1 MRTVNTPTSKN
12 QAKKIRLHDRYCDGM
27 MPLCNPSSE
36 ARQLSASSTGLSP
49 LQQELFMSS
58 GFQQQQQHG
67 GAATGWPREEYYAA
81 PQRSSAFAQRCVGS
95 STAAF
100 YAAEH
105 LLGIGQF
112 DGAPLGMLPPAA
124 AMMPA
129 VAARTRPESGD
140 MYMSHELDQV
150 MLRADQSPSVR
161 TYYVRPQ
168 QRRDPVELELPLPL
182 PQPQQQESA
191 HHGLFGNPPTIKPHS
206 FLPHVPSME
215 APSSSSLLSQMDS
228 HLSARSSVGAP
239 ATPTG
244 SGSVSAP
251 LAAPPPPS
259 KTRIRWTPELHE
271 RFVDCVSKLGGAD
284 RATPK
289 GILKLMNSDGLTIY
303 HIKSHL
309 QKYRMAK
316 YMPAPS
322 SSSSSSEGRQHER
335 RAAGSDTQH
344 ELDPKTGMHITEAL
358 RVQLD
363 VQRRLHEQLEIQ
375 RKLQV
380 RIEEQGKRLQKMFED
395 QLKASGNTA
404 PAAGPDVVLFPP
416 AAEAPSEQEEDTA
429 FVDVIDDDDEVLIIS
444 VASGG
449 YDDDLAAL

>member
-12 QAKKIRLHDRYCDGM
+12 HAKKIRLHDRYCNGM
-27 MPLCNPSSE
+27 MPLCNPSSD
-36 ARQLSASSTGLSP
+36 ARQLSASSTGLSA
-49 LQQELFMSS
+49 LQQELFTSS
-58 GFQQQQQHG
+58 GFQQQQHG
-67 GAATGWPREEYYAA
+67 GGAGGGWAREEYYAA
-81 PQRSSAFAQRCVGS
+81 PQRAAFAQRCVGS

-124 AMMPA
+124 PTMMPA

-140 MYMSHELDQV
+140 MYMSHELDPV

-168 QRRDPVELELPLPL
+168 QRRDPVELELPLP
-182 PQPQQQESA
+182 PPPAQQQESA

-206 FLPHVPSME
+206 ISPHVPSME
-215 APSSSSLLSQMDS
+215 APSSSSLLSQMES

-244 SGSVSAP
+244 TGSMSAP
-251 LAAPPPPS
+251 PAPPPPS

-395 QLKASGNTA
+395 QLKASGNTT
-404 PAAGPDVVLFPP
+404 PAAGPDVVLFPAP
-416 AAEAPSEQEEDTA
+416 AEAPSEQEEDTV
-429 FVDVIDDDDEVLIIS
+429 FIDDDDEVQIIS
-444 VASGG
+444 VASGS

>member
-36 ARQLSASSTGLSP
+36 ARQLSASSTGLPTSH
-49 LQQELFMSS
+49 QELFMSA
-58 GFQQQQQHG
+58 GFQQQQQHHG
-67 GAATGWPREEYYAA
+67 GAGAGWAREEYYAA
-81 PQRSSAFAQRCVGS
+81 PQRSAFAQRCVGS

-124 AMMPA
+124 TMMPA

-140 MYMSHELDQV
+140 MYMSHELDPV

-168 QRRDPVELELPLPL
+168 QRRDPVELELPLL
-182 PQPQQQESA
+182 APQPQQQESA
-191 HHGLFGNPPTIKPHS
+191 HHGLFGNAPAIKPHS
-206 FLPHVPSME
+206 FSPHVPSME
-215 APSSSSLLSQMDS
+215 APSSSSLLSQMES

-244 SGSVSAP
+244 TGSVSAP
-251 LAAPPPPS
+251 PAPPPPS

-322 SSSSSSEGRQHER
+322 SSSSSAGRQHEK

-395 QLKASGNTA
+395 QLNASGNTG

-416 AAEAPSEQEEDTA
+416 AAEVPSHQEEDA
-429 FVDVIDDDDEVLIIS
+429 VFVDVIDDDDEVQIIS
-444 VASGG
+444 VASGS

>member
-36 ARQLSASSTGLSP
+36 ARQLSASSTGLPTSH
-49 LQQELFMSS
+49 QELFMSA
-58 GFQQQQQHG
+58 GFQQQQQPQHRD
-67 GAATGWPREEYYAA
+67 AAAGWARQEYYAP
-81 PQRSSAFAQRCVGS
+81 PQRSAAFAQRCVGS

-124 AMMPA
+124 TMMPA
-129 VAARTRPESGD
+129 VPARTRPESGD
-140 MYMSHELDQV
+140 MYMSHELEPV

-182 PQPQQQESA
+182 PPTQEQESA
-191 HHGLFGNPPTIKPHS
+191 HHNLFGNPPTIQPHS
-206 FLPHVPSME
+206 FSPHVPSME
-215 APSSSSLLSQMDS
+215 APSSSSSLLSQMES
-228 HLSARSSVGAP
+228 HLSARSSAGAP
-239 ATPTG
+239 ATSTG
-244 SGSVSAP
+244 TGSVSA
-251 LAAPPPPS
+251 PPPS

-309 QKYRMAK
+309 QQKYRMAK

-322 SSSSSSEGRQHER
+322 SSSSSEGRQHEK

-404 PAAGPDVVLFPP
+404 PAAGPDVVLFPA
-416 AAEAPSEQEEDTA
+416 AAETPSEQEEDTV
-429 FVDVIDDDDEVLIIS
+429 FVDVIDDDDEVQIIS
-444 VASGG
+444 VASGS
-449 YDDDLAAL
+449 YDDDLAL

>member
-1 MRTVNTPTSKN
+1 MFSVNTGASKN

-36 ARQLSASSTGLSP
+36 ARQLSASSTGLQTSN
-49 LQQELFMSS
+49 QELFMSS
-58 GFQQQQQHG
+58 GFQQQQQQHHG
-67 GAATGWPREEYYAA
+67 EAGTGWPREEYYAA
-81 PQRSSAFAQRCVGS
+81 PQRSAFAQRCVGS

-124 AMMPA
+124 TMMPE

-140 MYMSHELDQV
+140 MYMSHELDPV

-191 HHGLFGNPPTIKPHS
+191 HHGLFGNPPAIKPHS
-206 FLPHVPSME
+206 FSPHVPSME
-215 APSSSSLLSQMDS
+215 APSSSSLLSQMES
-228 HLSARSSVGAP
+228 HLSARSRAGAP

-244 SGSVSAP
+244 TGSVSAP
-251 LAAPPPPS
+251 PAPS

-322 SSSSSSEGRQHER
+322 SSSSSSEGKQHER

-395 QLKASGNTA
+395 QLKVSGNTA
-404 PAAGPDVVLFPP
+404 PAA
-416 AAEAPSEQEEDTA
+416 AETPSEQEEDTM
-429 FVDVIDDDDEVLIIS
+429 FVDVIDDDDEVQIIS
-444 VASGG
+444 VTSGS
-449 YDDDLAAL
+449 YDDDLAL